1 MTKKDITI
9 NALRR
14 VIAMADAYL
23 QASPE
28 VDTEGDSALRIV
40 ERFVE
45 LSGPVKVKPPK
56 KQRGVI
62 ATRRPVILDVSP
74 EEIVEEFGMAVTDHV
89 ASMAVQSAEGERR
102 TCKTC
107 HDTGMV
113 HKTDRHGRSKPTGQM
128 CMDCEINA
136 VPEEPAVGAMI
147 DTDLAPV
154 IVSTPTGRHALVL
167 RPGGRTLTPGMTLTD
182 DECDDINVV
191 VTAFRNDNNPSLE
204 RIGELAFS
212 ILTGRS
218 PRPPQGRITQE
229 GGQSLGEILHGA
241 LQQSLRTQGRTGGF
255 DRGRGDINMRVWPN
269 LFTRETG
276 CALRWRGIPLHE
288 GEPLPT
294 DAIRAFRAALNGTGS
309 GIRRSDH
316 STVRRLLERH
326 YRLVLTD
333 REQASVDER
342 FDTARLSN
350 TYARGGDDA
359 PF

>member
-45 LSGPVKVKPPK
+45 LPGPVNVKPPK

-74 EEIVEEFGMAVTDHV
+74 EEIVEEFGMSVTDHV

-128 CMDCEINA
+128 CTDCEINA

-212 ILTGRS
+212 ILTARTMPVARRSAEPEGR
-218 PRPPQGRITQE
+218 
-229 GGQSLGEILHGA
+229 SLGEILEGA

-288 GEPLPT
+288 GELLPT

-326 YRLVLTD
+326 YRLALTD